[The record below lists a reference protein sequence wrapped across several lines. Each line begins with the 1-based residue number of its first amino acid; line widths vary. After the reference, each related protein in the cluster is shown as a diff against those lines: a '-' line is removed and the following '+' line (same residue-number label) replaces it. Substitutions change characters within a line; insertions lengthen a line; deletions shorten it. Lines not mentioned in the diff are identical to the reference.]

1 MSVTVTKNFD
11 LGKINLDV
19 HKELNLVGGII
30 KKDHYQRLESGQGIN
45 GKMQSL
51 APSTIKRKG
60 HSKILVDSGKMRN
73 LIVGKATKT
82 NQQVVIHPGTSNYP
96 KSDVSM
102 DEVGEFHQKG
112 TKHLPKREW
121 FGITDK
127 VEKDALRLI
136 EARIEREIQNA

>member
-60 HSKILVDSGKMRN
+60 HGKILVDSGKMRN
-73 LIVGKATKT
+73 LVVDKATKT
-82 NQQVVIHPGTSNYP
+82 NQQVVVHPGTSNYL
-96 KSDVSM
+96 KSNVSM

-121 FGITDK
+121 FGMTK
-127 VEKDALRLI
+127 NVERDAFRLI
-136 EARIEREIQNA
+136 EARIERELKNA

>member
-19 HKELNLVGGII
+19 HKELNLVGGMI
-30 KKDHYQRLESGQGIN
+30 KKDHYKRLEKGQGIN

-51 APSTIKRKG
+51 ADSTIKQKG
-60 HSKILVDSGKMRN
+60 HGKILVDSGKMRN
-73 LIVGKATKT
+73 LVVDKATKT

-96 KSDVSM
+96 GSSVSM

-112 TKHLPKREW
+112 GKDLPKREW
-121 FGITDK
+121 FGITK
-127 VEKDALRLI
+127 QVERDAIKLI
-136 EARIEREIQNA
+136 EMRIEKEIDRA